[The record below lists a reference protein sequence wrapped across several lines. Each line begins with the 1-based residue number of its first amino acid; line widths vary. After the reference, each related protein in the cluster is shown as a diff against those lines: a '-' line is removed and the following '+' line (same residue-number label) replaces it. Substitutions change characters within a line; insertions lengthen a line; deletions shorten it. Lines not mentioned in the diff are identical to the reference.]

1 MVVNIHEVFCD
12 FFHAHLLGLLSRK
25 KKKNLRAIYLK
36 NSPGDRQEKQTEK
49 QIYKT
54 SHGVS
59 KPSDCSSFSSKS
71 LKTMVHY

>member
-1 MVVNIHEVFCD
+1 MISFMRICWD
-12 FFHAHLLGLLSRK
+12 FFPGK